1 MRSRRAFDRHKVAL
15 LSATFFAIVLF
26 GAILE
31 RVAYDGE
38 VLVGVRIAGI
48 DASGMSE
55 AQLRA
60 ALKGRLF
67 GIDYEPLLRAIGH
80 VLFVSKMADELYSY
94 R

>member
-26 GAILE
+26 GAIVE

-60 ALKGRLF
+60 ALDAKSAALDTRERTVVG
-67 GIDYEPLLRAIGH
+67 
-80 VLFVSKMADELYSY
+80 S
-94 R
+94 